1 MAKRV
6 LVIGLVAMFCLG
18 RAGGQSLDLGTW
30 NVVNLKLNAS
40 QKWSFFGEAQ
50 LRSLRF
56 YNHFHYYEYKG
67 GVNYSL
73 HKAVKVSLAAG
84 SYQTYAEGGNFKLP
98 KNNNE
103 FRLWPQLI
111 IFNNINRLKL
121 EQRYR
126 VEMRWTSNGYRNRFR
141 YRIGVS
147 YPFGKK
153 VNGYQP
159 FTASI
164 TNELFFTDREPYF
177 ERNRFQVA
185 LNYRATAGTTLQV
198 GFINQFDYRINDETG
213 RDFLVLGF
221 YHEIFRKQVSKTG
234 REAELKDN

>member
-6 LVIGLVAMFCLG
+6 FIIGLVALFCHG
-18 RAGGQSLDLGTW
+18 RACGQALDLGSW
-30 NVVNLKLNAS
+30 NVVNLTVNAS
-40 QKWSFFGEAQ
+40 EKWSFFGEAQ
-50 LRSLRF
+50 LRSLQF
-56 YNHFHYYEYKG
+56 YNQFHYYEYKG

-73 HKAVKVSLAAG
+73 HDKVKVSLAAG
-84 SYQTYAEGGNFKLP
+84 SYQTYGEGGNFRLP

-111 IFNNINRLKL
+111 IYNNINRLKL

-147 YPFGKK
+147 YPFGKN
-153 VNGYQP
+153 VNGYHP
-159 FTASI
+159 FSASI
-164 TNELFFTDREPYF
+164 SNELFFTDREPYF
-177 ERNRFQVA
+177 ERNRSQIA

-213 RDFLVLGF
+213 RNFLVLGF
-221 YHEIFRKQVSKTG
+221 YREIFNKKVRKTG
-234 REAELKDN
+234 RVAELKDN